1 MLNLLNFEKTRGI
14 VILGSKEA
22 RDLIH
27 YALSRSA
34 EASCIKTYCDI
45 IDRMLENDDPQKEN
59 IKYEVDAIR
68 RWATDIE
75 SDSDKLRDLVR

>member
-14 VILGSKEA
+14 VILGSKES
-22 RDLIH
+22 RDLTH
-27 YALSRSA
+27 YALSRSV

-45 IDRMLENDDPQKEN
+45 IDRMLENDDPSKEN